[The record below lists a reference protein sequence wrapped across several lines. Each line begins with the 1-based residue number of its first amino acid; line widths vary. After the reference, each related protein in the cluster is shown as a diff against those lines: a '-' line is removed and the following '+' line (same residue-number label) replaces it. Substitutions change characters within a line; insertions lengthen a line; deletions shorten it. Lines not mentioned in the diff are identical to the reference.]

1 MGVRKAVAR
10 MVDAT
15 TRSLGRRPQARQPR
29 ARVAPRTASARAVIR
44 RQPQLA
50 IVIGLAL
57 VGFGAYG
64 FSTGAKLTAPY
75 LVIVA
80 GGALLVGATDRTA
93 RYSRVALI
101 GLALWGIGHLAG

>member
-1 MGVRKAVAR
+1 M
-10 MVDAT
+10 
-15 TRSLGRRPQARQPR
+15 
-29 ARVAPRTASARAVIR
+29 IR

-80 GGALLVGATDRTA
+80 AGGPDNAAALATYRRAGAELDFDT
-93 RYSRVALI
+93 VAVS
-101 GLALWGIGHLAG
+101 WGF